1 MKFIYALPLF
11 LATNA
16 YAELNDNVNWNDLS
30 STPNVDS
37 QAIVQDFVPAQA
49 GDNSLIE
56 NELANFDFLEKSI
69 DERVFYS
76 FNAKVRVL
84 DKYTDDIKDYD
95 LNEIN
100 SVELGKFNLSVK
112 SCALVQVNNVDN
124 QFAFIHIDKHGKEV
138 FKGWMSNINKNF
150 NFPELAEIYVNLISC
165 EKNENPTVEQSE
177 QQLDQ
182 TLENKDST
190 QETK

>member
-16 YAELNDNVNWNDLS
+16 YAELNDNVNWSDIS
-30 STPNVDS
+30 STPSVDS
-37 QAIVQDFVPAQA
+37 QAIVQDFVPAQE
-49 GDNSLIE
+49 GENSLIK

-84 DKYTDDIKDYD
+84 DKYTDEITDYD

-100 SVELGKFNLSVK
+100 SVKLGKFNLSVK
-112 SCALVQVNNVDN
+112 SCAVVQVNHVDN
-124 QFAFIHIDKHGKEV
+124 QFAFVHIDKHGKEV

-150 NFPELAEIYVNLISC
+150 
-165 EKNENPTVEQSE
+165 
-177 QQLDQ
+177 
-182 TLENKDST
+182 
-190 QETK
+190 

>member
-16 YAELNDNVNWNDLS
+16 YAELNDNVNWSDIS
-30 STPNVDS
+30 STPSVDS
-37 QAIVQDFVPAQA
+37 QAIVQDFVPAQE
-49 GDNSLIE
+49 GENSLIK

-84 DKYTDDIKDYD
+84 DKYTDEITDYD

-100 SVELGKFNLSVK
+100 SVKLGKFNLSVK
-112 SCALVQVNNVDN
+112 SCAVVQVNHVDN
-124 QFAFIHIDKHGKEV
+124 QFAFVHIDKHGKEV

-150 NFPELAEIYVNLISC
+150 NFPQLAEIYVNLISC
-165 EKNENPTVEQSE
+165 EKNDNPTVEE
-177 QQLDQ
+177 AEKQLDE
-182 TLENKDST
+182 TLEDKPST
-190 QETK
+190 QQAN